1 MAVVEEQVQPAGT
14 ARGPGP
20 ASGDRV
26 EIKTEVGVG
35 AAAHSGAVAGAGA
48 ESGADAQ
55 AQAASPTEP
64 AASAAAQARAAAPT
78 EPNPFATE
86 QGAEG
91 GGTRAQAAEGSG
103 GPADANL
110 SALLED
116 ARAKADDHW
125 DQLLRT
131 RAEME
136 NLRRRHA
143 LELEKAHK
151 YALDG
156 FVRDLLGVRDSLEL
170 ALEAASKE
178 QADLASLREGTE
190 LTLKQMA
197 DVMSRFGVERLD
209 PRGEP
214 FNPEYHQAMTLQPS
228 TEVPPNTVTTVIQ
241 KGYVLNGRLV
251 RPAMVIVSSAG

>member
-1 MAVVEEQVQPAGT
+1 MAMAEEQVLPGGNAP
-14 ARGPGP
+14 GPGP
-20 ASGDRV
+20 ATDYRV
-26 EIKTEVGVG
+26 EVKTEVR
-35 AAAHSGAVAGAGA
+35 A
-48 ESGADAQ
+48 EADAQ
-55 AQAASPTEP
+55 AAPPAEP
-64 AASAAAQARAAAPT
+64 AASAAAPDEVPPAS
-78 EPNPFATE
+78 EPNPFATAS
-86 QGAEG
+86 GAEG
-91 GGTRAQAAEGSG
+91 GAARAQAAGGAADQSG
-103 GPADANL
+103 LNL
-110 SALLED
+110 AALLED

-151 YALDG
+151 YALDS
-156 FVRDLLGVRDSLEL
+156 FVKDLVGVRDSLEL
-170 ALEAASKE
+170 ALEAASNEKT
-178 QADLASLREGTE
+178 DLASLREGTD
-190 LTLKQMA
+190 LTLKQLA

-214 FNPEYHQAMTLQPS
+214 FNPQYHQAMTLQPS
-228 TEVPPNTVTTVIQ
+228 AEVPPNTVTTVVQ

>member
-1 MAVVEEQVQPAGT
+1 MAMAEEQVQPGGT

-35 AAAHSGAVAGAGA
+35 AAAQSGAGAGA
-48 ESGADAQ
+48 ESGADAH
-55 AQAASPTEP
+55 AASPTEP
-64 AASAAAQARAAAPT
+64 AASAAAQAQAEAAAPT

-86 QGAEG
+86 QRAEG

-151 YALDG
+151 YALDS
-156 FVRDLLGVRDSLEL
+156 FVKDLLGVRDSLEL

>member
-1 MAVVEEQVQPAGT
+1 MAMAEEQAQPGAV
-14 ARGPGP
+14 APGLEP
-20 ASGDRV
+20 EMTV
-26 EIKTEVGVG
+26 EIKTEARVE
-35 AAAHSGAVAGAGA
+35 A
-48 ESGADAQ
+48 EAQ
-55 AQAASPTEP
+55 AGSQSEF
-64 AASAAAQARAAAPT
+64 AASAETQVDTKLAT
-78 EPNPFATE
+78 EPNPFA
-86 QGAEG
+86 AEVG
-91 GGTRAQAAEGSG
+91 GDDGGTTTQAAAGGAGQSG
-103 GPADANL
+103 ANL
-110 SALLED
+110 AALLED

-151 YALDG
+151 YALDS
-156 FVRDLLGVRDSLEL
+156 FVKDLLGVRDSLEL

-178 QADLASLREGTE
+178 QADLVSLREGTE

-228 TEVPPNTVTTVIQ
+228 TEVPPNTVTAVIQ

>member
-1 MAVVEEQVQPAGT
+1 MAMVEEQVQPGGT

-35 AAAHSGAVAGAGA
+35 AAAQ
-48 ESGADAQ
+48 SGADAQ

-64 AASAAAQARAAAPT
+64 AASAAAQAQAEAPPPT

-86 QGAEG
+86 QRAEG

-151 YALDG
+151 YALDS
-156 FVRDLLGVRDSLEL
+156 FVKDLLGVRDSLEL

>member
-1 MAVVEEQVQPAGT
+1 MAMAEEQVPPSGNAPA
-14 ARGPGP
+14 PGP
-20 ASGDRV
+20 ASDYRV
-26 EIKTEVGVG
+26 EVKTEVR
-35 AAAHSGAVAGAGA
+35 
-48 ESGADAQ
+48 ADAQ
-55 AQAASPTEP
+55 VAPPADP
-64 AASAAAQARAAAPT
+64 AANAAAPDEAPPAS
-78 EPNPFATE
+78 EPNPFASASS
-86 QGAEG
+86 AEG
-91 GGTRAQAAEGSG
+91 GAARPQAAGGAGEQSG
-103 GPADANL
+103 VNL
-110 SALLED
+110 AALLED

-151 YALDG
+151 YALDS
-156 FVRDLLGVRDSLEL
+156 FVKDLVGVRDSLEL
-170 ALEAASKE
+170 ALEAASNEK
-178 QADLASLREGTE
+178 ADLASLREGTD
-190 LTLKQMA
+190 LTLKQLA

>member
-1 MAVVEEQVQPAGT
+1 MAMAEEQVQPGGT

-35 AAAHSGAVAGAGA
+35 AQSVAGAGA
-48 ESGADAQ
+48 GSGAN
-55 AQAASPTEP
+55 AQAASPSEP
-64 AASAAAQARAAAPT
+64 TANAAPQATAAASDS
-78 EPNPFATE
+78 NPFATGPGDE
-86 QGAEG
+86 GSGA
-91 GGTRAQAAEGSG
+91 RAQAAEGAG
-103 GPADANL
+103 GQTDANL
-110 SALLED
+110 YALLED

-151 YALDG
+151 YALDS
-156 FVRDLLGVRDSLEL
+156 FVKDLVGVRDSLEL

-197 DVMSRFGVERLD
+197 DVMGRFGVERLD

-214 FNPEYHQAMTLQPS
+214 FNPDYHQAMTLQPS

-251 RPAMVIVSSAG
+251 RPALVIVSSAG

>member
-1 MAVVEEQVQPAGT
+1 MAMVEEQVQPDGT

-35 AAAHSGAVAGAGA
+35 AAAQSGAGAGA
-48 ESGADAQ
+48 ESGADAL
-55 AQAASPTEP
+55 AASPTEP
-64 AASAAAQARAAAPT
+64 AASAAAQAQAEAAAPT

-86 QGAEG
+86 QRAEG

-151 YALDG
+151 YALDS
-156 FVRDLLGVRDSLEL
+156 FVKDLLGVRDSLEL

>member
-1 MAVVEEQVQPAGT
+1 MAMAEEQVPPGAN
-14 ARGPGP
+14 APGPGP
-20 ASGDRV
+20 SSDYRV
-26 EIKTEVGVG
+26 EVKTEVR
-35 AAAHSGAVAGAGA
+35 A
-48 ESGADAQ
+48 EADAQ
-55 AQAASPTEP
+55 AAPPAEP
-64 AASAAAQARAAAPT
+64 AASAAAPDEAPPAG
-78 EPNPFATE
+78 EPNPFATAS
-86 QGAEG
+86 GAEG
-91 GGTRAQAAEGSG
+91 GAARAQAAGGAGDQSG
-103 GPADANL
+103 LNL
-110 SALLED
+110 ATLLED

-151 YALDG
+151 YALDS
-156 FVRDLLGVRDSLEL
+156 FVKDLVGVRDSLEL
-170 ALEAASKE
+170 ALEAASNEK
-178 QADLASLREGTE
+178 ADLASLREGTD
-190 LTLKQMA
+190 LTLKQLA

-228 TEVPPNTVTTVIQ
+228 AEVPPNTVTTVVQ

-251 RPAMVIVSSAG
+251 RPALVIVSSAG

>member
-1 MAVVEEQVQPAGT
+1 MAMVEEQVQPAGT
-14 ARGPGP
+14 ARAPGP
-20 ASGDRV
+20 ASGERV

-35 AAAHSGAVAGAGA
+35 AAAQSGAGAGA
-48 ESGADAQ
+48 ESGAD

-64 AASAAAQARAAAPT
+64 AASAAAQAQAEAAPT

-86 QGAEG
+86 QRAEG

-151 YALDG
+151 YALDS
-156 FVRDLLGVRDSLEL
+156 FVKDLLGVRDSLEL

>member
-1 MAVVEEQVQPAGT
+1 MAMAEEQAQPGAV
-14 ARGPGP
+14 APGLEP
-20 ASGDRV
+20 EMTV
-26 EIKTEVGVG
+26 EIKTEARVE
-35 AAAHSGAVAGAGA
+35 A
-48 ESGADAQ
+48 EAQ
-55 AQAASPTEP
+55 AGSQSEF
-64 AASAAAQARAAAPT
+64 AASAETQVDTKLAT
-78 EPNPFATE
+78 EPNPFA
-86 QGAEG
+86 AEVG
-91 GGTRAQAAEGSG
+91 GDDGGTTTQAAAGGAGQSG
-103 GPADANL
+103 ANL
-110 SALLED
+110 AALLED

-151 YALDG
+151 YALDS
-156 FVRDLLGVRDSLEL
+156 FVKDLLGVRDSLEL

-228 TEVPPNTVTTVIQ
+228 TEVPPNTVTAVIQ

>member
-1 MAVVEEQVQPAGT
+1 MAMAEEQAQP
-14 ARGPGP
+14 
-20 ASGDRV
+20 
-26 EIKTEVGVG
+26 G
-35 AAAHSGAVAGAGA
+35 AAPPGQEPGIRA
-48 ESGADAQ
+48 EVKIEARAE
-55 AQAASPTEP
+55 AEATKP
-64 AASAAAQARAAAPT
+64 AASTAAQDEAPPAI

-86 QGAEG
+86 SGAEA
-91 GGTRAQAAEGSG
+91 GGTRAQNPEGG
-103 GPADANL
+103 GDQAGVNL
-110 SALLED
+110 SVLLED

-151 YALDG
+151 YALDS
-156 FVRDLLGVRDSLEL
+156 FVKDLVGVRDSLEL

-197 DVMSRFGVERLD
+197 DVMGRFGVERLD

-214 FNPEYHQAMTLQPS
+214 FNPDYHQAMTLQPS

-251 RPAMVIVSSAG
+251 RPALVIVSSAG